1 MQPPP
6 LSSVQAPTLVPVA
19 LVRVVLPVVLVVLV
33 PLLVLLLVLLVLVPV
48 PMAISGNYPLLLV
61 VLVL

>member
-6 LSSVQAPTLVPVA
+6 LSSVQAPTLL

>member
-1 MQPPP
+1 
-6 LSSVQAPTLVPVA
+6 VPVA